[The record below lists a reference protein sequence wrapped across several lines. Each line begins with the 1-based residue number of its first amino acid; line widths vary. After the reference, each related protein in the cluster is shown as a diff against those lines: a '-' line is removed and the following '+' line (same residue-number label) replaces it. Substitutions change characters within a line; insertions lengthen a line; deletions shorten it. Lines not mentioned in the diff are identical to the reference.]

1 MEKDIQQIDDALMAA
16 ISGGTTEETEE
27 IANYLI
33 EHDPEFTAMMAD
45 DYYLA
50 IYLRLRHY
58 IPEMNSFFLRLKDP
72 NGYITDGGSKLV
84 SHEYI
89 LDQLRKKL

>member
-1 MEKDIQQIDDALMAA
+1 MAA
-16 ISGGTTEETEE
+16 ISGGTTEQTQE

-58 IPEMNSFFLRLKDP
+58 VPEMNSFFLRLKDP
-72 NGYITDGGSKLV
+72 NVYSTDGGSKLV

-89 LDQLRKKL
+89 MDQLRKKLG

>member
-1 MEKDIQQIDDALMAA
+1 MAA
-16 ISGGTTEETEE
+16 ISGGTTEQTNE

-33 EHDPEFTAMMAD
+33 EHDPEFTAAMAD

-58 IPEMNSFFLRLKDP
+58 IPKMNSFFLRLKDP
-72 NGYITDGGSKLV
+72 NGYSTDGESKTL

-89 LDQLRKKL
+89 MDQLRKKLG

>member
-1 MEKDIQQIDDALMAA
+1 MAA
-16 ISGGTTEETEE
+16 ISRGTTEQTQE

-33 EHDPEFTAMMAD
+33 EHDPEFTAIMAD

-50 IYLRLRHY
+50 IYLRLRHHV
-58 IPEMNSFFLRLKDP
+58 PEMTSFFLRLRDP
-72 NGYITDGGSKLV
+72 NGYSTDGESKTL

-89 LDQLRKKL
+89 MDQLRKKLG